1 MAWLKRLFW
10 SSLLLAMMLTTFV
23 YVFWQPDRQL
33 GQLLPE
39 WAPAPSKFIE
49 LDGMQVHVRDTGP
62 KDDPLPIVL
71 MHVRGGSLHSF
82 EQWQTII
89 SQSRRVITFDL
100 PGFGLTGPNP
110 SGQYQIDVY
119 TRFLLRFLDTLDLKE
134 VVLGGNGLGGE
145 IAWRTA
151 IIAPARVKRL
161 VLIDADGYAQ
171 SPLSQP
177 LAFHFAQ
184 IKAMRWISERILPES
199 LVAASVRNL
208 YGTPTKVTDTIIRR
222 IFEMNLRVGNRR
234 ALFQFMDQQ
243 TSGAQQHLIKQIKQ
257 PTLVLWGEKD
267 KLVPVE
273 FAYRFCTDITNCTL
287 VRFPQLGH
295 IPEEEAASTTVM
307 PVLKFLNKPDSA
319 SNG

>member
-1 MAWLKRLFW
+1 MTWLKRLFW
-10 SSLLLAMMLTTFV
+10 LSLLLAMSLATFV
-23 YVFWQPDRQL
+23 YVCWQPDRQL

-39 WAPAPSKFIE
+39 WAPPPSRFIE
-49 LDGMQVHVRDTGP
+49 LDGMQVHLRDTGP

-71 MHVRGGSLHSF
+71 MHVRGGSLHTF

-119 TRFLLRFLDTLDLKE
+119 TRFLLRFLDALDLKE
-134 VVLGGNGLGGE
+134 VVLGGNGTGGE

-151 IIAPARVKRL
+151 VLAPDRVKRL
-161 VLIDADGYAQ
+161 ILIDADGYEQ

-184 IKAMRWISERILPES
+184 IKAMRWVSERILPES
-199 LVAASVRNL
+199 LVAASVHNL
-208 YGTPTKVTDTIIRR
+208 YGDPSKVTDEIIRR

-243 TSGAQQHLIKQIKQ
+243 TSGAQQQLIKQVKQ

-273 FAYRFCTDITNCTL
+273 FAYRFCKDITNCTL
-287 VRFPQLGH
+287 VRFPELGH
-295 IPEEEAASTTVM
+295 LPEEESPTTTVV
-307 PVLKFLNKPDSA
+307 PVLTFLNKPETA
-319 SNG
+319 SH